1 MAKKGNKGS
10 FKKGDPRCG
19 RPKGQPNKATR
30 EVQVWSREIIEDPQG
45 VAKTRE
51 LYQKGRLAPAIVIE
65 LMNRAYGKVKDTIE
79 MHQPRPLVVEILA
92 DLEAHGDR
100 GPR

>member
-1 MAKKGNKGS
+1 MPKKATSGS

-19 RPKGQPNKATR
+19 RPAGKPNKATR
-30 EVQVWSREIIEDPQG
+30 EVQVWAREIVEDPTG
-45 VAKTRE
+45 VEKTRE
-51 LYQKGRLAPAIVIE
+51 LYQKGKLAPAIVIE

-92 DLEAHGDR
+92 DAEAHGDGGSR
-100 GPR
+100 